1 MKWQLGFA
9 GAAGVLALL
18 ARSGYERKH
27 FRVETYTIETDKIR
41 KKERNLVFLSDLH
54 SNHFGLENEELLAAI
69 DRIGPDAVLI
79 GGDMMVCK
87 GVRETETALS
97 LAKRLAERYPV
108 FYGNGNHEQR
118 MRREREVYGDLYP
131 RYVRALRAAGVRYLS
146 DASEYLGDDIRI
158 TGYDLDERYYRKFF
172 VPPMKAE
179 EIEAAVGAADGER
192 FQILLAHSPLFFD
205 AYGKWGAD
213 LALAG
218 HYHGG
223 TIRLPVLGGVMTPQY
238 QFFLPFCAGEFEK
251 EGRRMIVS
259 RGLGTHSINIRIN
272 NLPQLVVVRLV
283 RQTEA
288 P

>member
-54 SNHFGLENEELLAAI
+54 SNHFGLENEELLTAI

-97 LAKRLAERYPV
+97 LARRLAERYPV

-131 RYVRALRAAGVRYLS
+131 RCVRALRASGVRDLS
-146 DASEYLGDDIRI
+146 DASVFLGDDIRI
-158 TGYDLDERYYRKFF
+158 
-172 VPPMKAE
+172 
-179 EIEAAVGAADGER
+179 
-192 FQILLAHSPLFFD
+192 PL
-205 AYGKWGAD
+205 
-213 LALAG
+213 
-218 HYHGG
+218 
-223 TIRLPVLGGVMTPQY
+223 
-238 QFFLPFCAGEFEK
+238 
-251 EGRRMIVS
+251 
-259 RGLGTHSINIRIN
+259 
-272 NLPQLVVVRLV
+272 
-283 RQTEA
+283 
-288 P
+288 